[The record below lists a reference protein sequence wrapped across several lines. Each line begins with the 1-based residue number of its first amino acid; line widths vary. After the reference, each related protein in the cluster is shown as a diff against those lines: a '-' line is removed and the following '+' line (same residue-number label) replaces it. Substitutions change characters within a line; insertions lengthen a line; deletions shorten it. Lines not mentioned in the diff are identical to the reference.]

1 MGATLN
7 AGEDLTSK
15 LQKTLQMAESEGVAV
30 TLRYLLSY
38 LGCRFLGRRL
48 LSVEDIRYRMWRRR
62 NAPNEEELQAM
73 RAGVAA
79 FAYRPLISVIM
90 PVFDVEPALLRRA
103 VESVEAQVYPDWE
116 LCIAD
121 DCSSRADT
129 REELERL
136 AAERE
141 RVKVTFLPHNTGI
154 AGASNAALELAGGE
168 FVALFDHDDEL
179 SLEALFE
186 AVKLLNEH
194 PDTDMIY
201 SDEDKLDERGR
212 HVEAFLK
219 PDWSPELL
227 LAGMYTCHLGVYRKK
242 LLDEVGGFRQGFEG
256 AQDHDL
262 VLRLTEHT
270 DRICHIPKVLYHWR
284 RAPGSTSVEYAS
296 PAGGK
301 SAAPSSM
308 KALEDALERRNIPGK
323 VEQGLFA
330 GSYRV
335 RPSIPAGASASII
348 VPTRDRLEQLRRC
361 VDSIRRKTSYSNYEI
376 IIVDNQSVEKSTREY
391 LDSLGDDP
399 RISVIRHDAEFNFSV
414 INNLAADR
422 ARGDYLVF
430 LNNDTE
436 MIEAGWLEAML
447 ELMQIP
453 GVAVVGA
460 KLLYPDDTVQHA
472 GVVLWHCGA
481 AGHLH
486 SRLPRAE
493 HGYFGMAD
501 SIRNC
506 SAVSGACM
514 MVEKGIF
521 QKLGGFDVSYAVS
534 YQDVDFCLRVQE
546 AGHRVVF
553 TPFALLYHHESAST
567 GRRAAERE
575 ERIFTEKWAEKV
587 PVDKYYNPNFP
598 PDRLDFRLT

>member
-1 MGATLN
+1 
-7 AGEDLTSK
+7 LTSK
-15 LQKTLQMAESEGVAV
+15 LKKTLELAGIEGAAV
-30 TLRYLLSY
+30 TLRYCLSY
-38 LGCRFLGRRL
+38 LGYRLLGRRL
-48 LSVEDIRYRMWRRR
+48 LSVEDIRYLRWRRR
-62 NAPNEEELQAM
+62 NAPTDEILGAM
-73 RAGVAA
+73 RAEAA
-79 FAYRPLISVIM
+79 GLAYRPLISVIM
-90 PVFDVEPALLRRA
+90 PVFDVEPTLLRRA
-103 VESVEAQVYPDWE
+103 VESVERQVYPDWE

-121 DCSSRADT
+121 DCSSWPDT
-129 REELERL
+129 RAELERL
-136 AAERE
+136 AAVGG
-141 RVKVTFLPHNTGI
+141 RVKVTFLPRNTGI

-179 SLEALFE
+179 SPDALFE
-186 AVKLLNEH
+186 AVKLLNER

-201 SDEDKLDERGR
+201 SDEDKLDERGL

-242 LLDEVGGFRQGFEG
+242 LVDEVGGFRPGFEG

-262 VLRLTEHT
+262 VLRLTERT
-270 DRICHIPKVLYHWR
+270 DRIRHIAKVLYHWR
-284 RAPGSTSVEYAS
+284 RSPGSTSVEYAS

-301 SAAPSSM
+301 SAIASSM
-308 KALEDALERRNIPGK
+308 KALEETLERRNIRGK
-323 VEQGLFA
+323 IEQGLFA

-335 RPSIPAGASASII
+335 RPSIPREAFASII
-348 VPTRDRLEQLRRC
+348 VPTRDRSEHLSRC
-361 VDSIRRKTSYSNYEI
+361 VDSVRRKTSYSNHEI
-376 IIVDNQSVEKSTREY
+376 IIVDNQSVEKKTREY

-399 RISVIRHDAEFNFSV
+399 KISVIRHDAEFNFSA
-414 INNLAADR
+414 INNLAADK
-422 ARGDYLVF
+422 ARGGFLVF

-436 MIEAGWLEAML
+436 VIEAGWLEAML

-460 KLLYPDDTVQHA
+460 KLLYPDDTVQHG

-486 SRLPRAE
+486 SRLPRDE

-514 MVEKGIF
+514 MVEKDIF
-521 QKLGGFDVSYAVS
+521 RKLGGFDVSYAVS

-575 ERIFTEKWAEKV
+575 ERIFTEKWAKKV

-598 PDRLDFRLT
+598 PDRLDFRLK